1 MSSPVPSAVMWAL
14 TKKNHAFK
22 VRFNFNDWSSHPN
35 AMTGFHNA
43 TSTAS
48 VMGLSASKATTGK
61 ARATF
66 NLVTSKKQRKSS
78 GKKATQRCVAHNSM
92 PMRRGVKRVA
102 RVISNQS
109 GFSKNTTRIAL
120 RRLQRIHNALRS
132 NMPKVAAAKSE

>member
-22 VRFNFNDWSSHPN
+22 VSFNKHDWSSSPA

-48 VMGLSASKATTGK
+48 VMGLNASIGKGATISLIT
-61 ARATF
+61 A
-66 NLVTSKKQRKSS
+66 KKQRKSS

-92 PMRRGVKRVA
+92 PMKSGTKRVA
-102 RVISNQS
+102 KVIQNQQ
-109 GFSKNTTRIAL
+109 GFSKVTTRIAL
-120 RRLQRIHNALRS
+120 KRLQRIHEASRP
-132 NMPKVAAAKSE
+132 NMPKIAVYKNE